1 MSLLWIGIISIALA
15 WLFLVP
21 VNEPAHSGWW
31 VCLGLAILANSIAF
45 IGKKVEA
52 IPRRYALYLIPLGL
66 WGLIFPWPRNL
77 GAILLLAA
85 IVSGLLLRKYARVR
99 PVTMGLGV
107 SGFVLAVQ
115 SALFPLYS
123 HLAARLHTIGGLDT
137 VVSFVLSIA
146 GVQASSGAHGLFV
159 QTAKGVSEFSI
170 TWEGFGLFILFNV
183 ALGGMILVSFFDR
196 VWDNLFR
203 LLAVL
208 TAYAAVRY
216 IVLLV
221 VFASF
226 ETADV
231 FWLRP
236 WQIVSFLPLPFV
248 LMKFL
253 PLSVPERLVG
263 FPVPSFSRRLVASAA
278 LCTLAVVALIGAIVF
293 QDPGAQKQGRLLF
306 DEGHSEWEWMDRPYD
321 TQWYGE
327 QSGYN
332 YYSLGQFLDHYYH
345 VEIRRDP
352 LTSGLLKNFDVLVL
366 KTPTNPYSQE
376 EIDSIVNFVKAGGGL
391 WLIGDHTNVF
401 GMGTYLNSVARH
413 FGFAFKYDATYDLAT
428 GNLSFFNPSKILRH
442 PVINDLP
449 FYLFAT
455 SDSLDAPFFSED
467 VIVGYGLKAV
477 RADYSQKSFFPK
489 EAHSAT
495 AIEHGLF
502 LQSAAAKFGSG
513 RVLLYTD
520 STCFS
525 NFYMFMPG
533 KPELALGSIQWL
545 NRKNRFG
552 WVNLLLVAVGVVLLG
567 GASLVAKREDRKT
580 LILAAS
586 FAVLLG
592 IPSGIWAF
600 DRINS
605 RSYPASQAH
614 TPYPVVAFDA
624 QHSNYYLPVT
634 EFKSG
639 SESDLQTFYVWTQ
652 RLGIVPQVK
661 FRFLDALQG
670 ANAVVIVNPSR
681 PFTDGE
687 IAAFVKYVEGGG
699 KVLLMDD
706 PRNKLT
712 STAHQLLR
720 PLSVSITYQEIPRGV
735 ISDRDA
741 NAIWE
746 GEHLGVVTGG
756 EPFLYVSPVPAPNPI
771 SSPNQ
776 PTATANSRSPVA
788 VDPGRRTPNSGLPTP
803 PTPGAQPLT
812 PAILPPAPGTRTP
825 TPGTL
830 PLAPGTRPPAPIP
843 RLAVLSVVKRGKG
856 TVAVLANSTM
866 FYTAT
871 MGTTSAVPDARLR
884 KLYDLEYSLFRDTL
898 NTFKFAKS
906 QR

>member
-21 VNEPAHSGWW
+21 INEPAHSGWW
-31 VCLGLAILANSIAF
+31 VCLGLAVLANSIAF
-45 IGKKVEA
+45 IGKKVEGM
-52 IPRRYALYLIPLGL
+52 PRGYALFLLPAGVFGL
-66 WGLIFPWPRNL
+66 VFPWPRNL
-77 GAILLLAA
+77 GAILLFAA
-85 IVSGLLLRKYARVR
+85 IVAGLLLRKHARVR
-99 PVTMGLGV
+99 PATMGLGM
-107 SGFVLAVQ
+107 SGLVLIVQ
-115 SALFPLYS
+115 SLFFSSYS
-123 HLAARLHTIGGLDT
+123 HAAARFHTISGLDAAL
-137 VVSFVLSIA
+137 SFVLKLA
-146 GVQASSGAHGLFV
+146 GVNASSGAHGLFV
-159 QTAKGVSEFSI
+159 QTAKGISEFSV
-170 TWEGFGLFILFNV
+170 TWESLGLFVLFNV
-183 ALGGMILVSFFDR
+183 ALGGAVLASFSDR

-208 TAYAAVRY
+208 AGFAAIRY
-216 IVLLV
+216 LVLLV

-231 FWLRP
+231 FWLRS

-248 LMKFL
+248 LMRFV
-253 PLSVPERLVG
+253 PLHAPKQPVA
-263 FPVPSFSRRLVASAA
+263 FPAPVLSRRLAGATAMCV
-278 LCTLAVVALIGAIVF
+278 LAVVALIGALVF
-293 QDPGAQKQGRLLF
+293 QDPGLQKQGRVLF
-306 DEGHSEWEWMDRPYD
+306 DEGHSEWEWMDRTYD

-352 LTSGLLKNFDVLVL
+352 LTADLLKNFDVLVL

-391 WLIGDHTNVF
+391 WLVGDHTNVF

-545 NRKNRFG
+545 NRRNKYG
-552 WVNLLLVAVGVVLLG
+552 YLNLLLLALG
-567 GASLVAKREDRKT
+567 AGLMAGAYHAAKFKDRKA
-580 LILAAS
+580 LFLAAA
-586 FAVLLG
+586 FALLLE
-592 IPSGIWAF
+592 IPSGIWVF
-600 DRINS
+600 DKINS
-605 RSYPASQAH
+605 RSYRPPKPH
-614 TPYPVVAFDA
+614 TSYQVVAFEA
-624 QHSNYYLPVT
+624 QHSNFYLPVT
-634 EFKSG
+634 EFKPG
-639 SESDLQTFYVWTQ
+639 SDADLQTFYVWTQ
-652 RLGIVPQVK
+652 RLGLVPQV
-661 FRFLDALQG
+661 RFSFLSALASG
-670 ANAVVIVNPSR
+670 DTVVIVNPAQ
-681 PFTDGE
+681 PFTNE
-687 IAAFVKYVEGGG
+687 EVAAFVKYVESGG

-720 PLSVSITYQEIPRGV
+720 PLGVSITYQEIPRGV
-735 ISDRDA
+735 ISDRDG

-746 GEHLGVVTGG
+746 GEHLGAVMGG
-756 EPFLYVSPVPAPNPI
+756 EPFLYVTPVAAQNPNTVPGQPVAS
-771 SSPNQ
+771 SSPGQ
-776 PTATANSRSPVA
+776 AANGKGPGPPDPVT
-788 VDPGRRTPNSGLPTP
+788 R
-803 PTPGAQPLT
+803 PLT
-812 PAILPPAPGTRTP
+812 PATVPLAPGARPPAPA
-825 TPGTL
+825 TL
-830 PLAPGTRPPAPIP
+830 LLAPGTRPPTPATRPPAPIP
-843 RLAVLSVVKRGKG
+843 VLSVMKRGKG
-856 TVAVLANSTM
+856 TVAVLAGSSL

-898 NTFKFAKS
+898 NTFEFAKS